1 MNYLD
6 KYIKRLKRAGNNVGE
21 AYNNNTI
28 SFIESTFHA
37 SPTYRIMEIESNNPM
52 YSHITQMDGRVV
64 EVERLGTLREIIL
77 RPTKNLEV
85 GMYAKIDDEWFLLID
100 KYGST
105 AIKMLAIKI
114 NQQLRWYD
122 KDGVLQS
129 FKCVASATDLGSKA
143 RQSKNDI
150 EWNKYDVRLPVGQ
163 LFVSVEKNSIT
174 ETIGLNHRFIFG
186 RNVYEVVGI
195 DDITTTN
202 DEGYGIIQFTVR
214 ITTKSSQ
221 DDFENK
227 VAYNKYLDDGE
238 SVNRP
243 YSINEDSNKIYN
255 SISKIGDTKEEE
267 KEDTKGKG
275 GRLW

>member
-6 KYIKRLKRAGNNVGE
+6 KYIRRLKRAGNNVGE
-21 AYNNNTI
+21 VYNNNTI

-37 SPTYRIMEIESNNPM
+37 SPTYRIMDIESNNPM

-77 RPTKNLEV
+77 RPTKSLEV

-202 DEGYGIIQFTVR
+202 DEGYGIIQFTVK
-214 ITTKSSQ
+214 ITTKRDE
-221 DDFENK
+221 DDFEK
-227 VAYNKYLDDGE
+227 GIAYNEYK
-238 SVNRP
+238 
-243 YSINEDSNKIYN
+243 INTGDSDN
-255 SISKIGDTKEEE
+255 SNGDSE
-267 KEDTKGKG
+267 KG